1 MAGDD
6 TEEKKFQPTQSRIQ
20 QLRRDG
26 QVAHSSDF
34 PPAVALLVL
43 VIYLVLGYDWL
54 SGQFQSM
61 LVIDFNTVGIGFADS
76 AYAMARAVIIL
87 MLIVTVPF
95 MIMAVFVTVLVT
107 AIDLGGFPVSAKS
120 ITPDFSRLNPVEGIK
135 KLFKLRA
142 VLDMVKGLLKILIIA
157 AALSSI
163 ILLTLNS
170 VMWAPTCDTVCVHGI
185 TKFTLGTTLIVGAL
199 LMFIFGIIDVPVSQF
214 LFKHENRM
222 TISEYKRNRKED
234 QGDPFIKGAR
244 KQRGRELLD
253 GSPTG
258 ENYANIVIYGPGVAV
273 GLRFEQGKTPAP
285 IVVAKKTNEE
295 ARAFIQMA
303 RGKQLPVIDN
313 DELAQLLVLRA
324 ASGEGIPQA
333 LFTPVAKVLVD
344 AGVLS

>member
-6 TEEKKFQPTQSRIQ
+6 TEEKKFQPTQSRIR

-26 QVAHSSDF
+26 QVAHSTDF
-34 PPAVALLVL
+34 PPAVALLAL
-43 VIYLVLGYDWL
+43 VIYLVLGFDWL
-54 SGQFQSM
+54 SGQVESM
-61 LVIDFNTVGIGFADS
+61 LTIDFNTVGFAFSDR
-76 AYAMARAVIIL
+76 AYAMARAVLVL
-87 MLIVTVPF
+87 MLIVTAPF
-95 MIMAVFVTVLVT
+95 MIIAVFVTILVT
-107 AIDLGGFPVSAKS
+107 AIDLGGFPFSAKS

-142 VLDMVKGLLKILIIA
+142 VLDMVKGLLKIIVIA
-157 AALSSI
+157 ATLSTI

-170 VMWAPTCDTVCVHGI
+170 IMWSPTCDTVCVHGI
-185 TKFTLGTTLIVGAL
+185 AKFTLGMTLVVGAL

-253 GSPTG
+253 GSPMG

-285 IVVAKKTNEE
+285 VVVAKRTDDE
-295 ARAFIQMA
+295 AKAFIMMA
-303 RGKQLPVIDN
+303 RGKQMPVIDN
-313 DELAQLLVLRA
+313 DELAQILVMRA
-324 ASGEGIPQA
+324 PSGEAIPQA
-333 LFTPVAKVLVD
+333 LFTPVAKVLVQ